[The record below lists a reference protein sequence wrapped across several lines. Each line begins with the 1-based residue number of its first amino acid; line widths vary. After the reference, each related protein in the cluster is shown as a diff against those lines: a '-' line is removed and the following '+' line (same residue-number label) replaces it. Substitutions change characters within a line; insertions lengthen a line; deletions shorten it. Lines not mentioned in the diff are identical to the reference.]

1 VGIVDEDIAK
11 VRDATDL
18 VALAGEHLAL
28 KRVGNR
34 MMGLCP
40 FHSEKSPSFSIN
52 PELGVFHC
60 LAGDTRVV
68 TWDGVKEIRELVGK
82 TVKVLTEK
90 GRWVDAPFF
99 SFGAQPL
106 MRIELSR
113 NRQHKV
119 IHATPEHRWLVR
131 NHKGLRHE
139 RTTQQLRIGQG
150 LCWSFPARRIA
161 HGVRLSPFGIAHGI
175 TYGDGTRF
183 HKGSIVDL
191 HGQKDAE
198 LLKWFPHNEVRTY
211 ERRSISGASHHYL
224 KVFDLPAFFKERPSL
239 DESPSYLLGWLA
251 GYLAT
256 DGHVSKDGTVMLNS
270 AHRENLEF
278 VRQLCTRVGL
288 GTYGITEPRR
298 VGLGNEE
305 SSLFR
310 LHFINEDLT
319 EDFFL
324 LSEHRIRFAG
334 SEKQWVR
341 RGWIVRSVEPTDRVE
356 EVFCAIVPET
366 HSFVLEDNILTGNC
380 FGCQKSGDAITF
392 VREVEHLDFADAVER
407 LAARA
412 GITLRYDNNA
422 VAKDRSKK
430 ARLSEAVE
438 TSIEWYHQLLLN
450 GPEAKN
456 ARGYLRSR
464 GFDGDAVRRFKL
476 GYSPDGWDR
485 LSVHL
490 QQAGFPRE
498 VVKDAGIAFVNKA
511 NKLQDFFRGR
521 VMFPIY
527 DSRGEA
533 AGFGARALGD
543 EKPKYKNSPE
553 TPIYQKSRL
562 LYGLNWAKA
571 EIVARNEVIICEGY
585 TDVMAFA
592 LAGAPNAVATCGTAL
607 ADEHFQILK
616 NLTRKVVLA
625 YDSDAAGQGA
635 AEKWYGWEQ
644 RYEIQLAVAALPAG
658 RDPAD
663 VWRDDPEALIAAVK
677 DAAPFLQ
684 FRLDRLL
691 GAADL
696 TTLEG
701 RARAGDEG
709 VLLVAEHPSDFVRDQ
724 YVMKLAGT
732 LDIDAD
738 RMRDAVERARRGERS
753 GAAPKVQ
760 RRPQSRDE
768 LPRGDGPPDRGRSR
782 APARVDRRELDVLL
796 YAVHDPDLVADWLDV
811 DLFGDAVARQAFEL
825 VADASDIHE
834 AIEEAD
840 GQVREL
846 LQRLAVEEPVG
857 GDERE
862 TLRAHLMANTIGP
875 AAQRVLAG
883 MLRAGDER
891 ATSVKVLLDAL
902 AHARESGDWPAVET
916 NATQLLPWIAEGSRT

>member
-1 VGIVDEDIAK
+1 MGIVDEDIAR

-52 PELGVFHC
+52 PEMNV
-60 LAGDTRVV
+60 
-68 TWDGVKEIRELVGK
+68 W
-82 TVKVLTEK
+82 
-90 GRWVDAPFF
+90 
-99 SFGAQPL
+99 
-106 MRIELSR
+106 
-113 NRQHKV
+113 
-119 IHATPEHRWLVR
+119 
-131 NHKGLRHE
+131 
-139 RTTQQLRIGQG
+139 
-150 LCWSFPARRIA
+150 
-161 HGVRLSPFGIAHGI
+161 
-175 TYGDGTRF
+175 Y
-183 HKGSIVDL
+183 
-191 HGQKDAE
+191 
-198 LLKWFPHNEVRTY
+198 
-211 ERRSISGASHHYL
+211 
-224 KVFDLPAFFKERPSL
+224 
-239 DESPSYLLGWLA
+239 
-251 GYLAT
+251 
-256 DGHVSKDGTVMLNS
+256 
-270 AHRENLEF
+270 
-278 VRQLCTRVGL
+278 
-288 GTYGITEPRR
+288 
-298 VGLGNEE
+298 
-305 SSLFR
+305 
-310 LHFINEDLT
+310 
-319 EDFFL
+319 
-324 LSEHRIRFAG
+324 
-334 SEKQWVR
+334 
-341 RGWIVRSVEPTDRVE
+341 
-356 EVFCAIVPET
+356 
-366 HSFVLEDNILTGNC
+366 C

-430 ARLSEAVE
+430 ARLSEVVDAA
-438 TSIEWYHQLLLN
+438 IEYYHQLLLTGN
-450 GPEAKN
+450 EAKN

-476 GYSPDGWDR
+476 GYSPDNWDT
-485 LSVHL
+485 LSHHL

-498 VVKDAGIAFVNKA
+498 IVKEAGLAFVNKA

-635 AEKWYGWEQ
+635 AEKWYTWEQ
-644 RYEIQLAVAALPAG
+644 RFEIQLAVAALPAG

-663 VWRDDPEALIAAVK
+663 VWRDDPEALISAVK
-677 DAAPFLQ
+677 EAAPFLQ

-691 GAADL
+691 AAADL
-696 TTLEG
+696 RSLEG

-709 VLLVAEHPSDFVRDQ
+709 VLLVAEHPNDFVRDQ

-738 RMRDAVERARRGERS
+738 RMRDAVERARRGERA
-753 GAAPKVQ
+753 GGPPKVS
-760 RRPQSRDE
+760 RRPQPRDE
-768 LPRGDGPPDRGRSR
+768 PPGGDGTSPRPPV
-782 APARVDRRELDVLL
+782 RVDRRELDVLL
-796 YAVHDPDLVADWLDV
+796 YAVHDPALVADWLDG
-811 DLFGDAVARQAFEL
+811 DLFGDPVARAAFEL
-825 VADASDIHE
+825 IADASDIHE
-834 AIEEAD
+834 ALEQAD
-840 GQVREL
+840 GPAREL

-857 GDERE
+857 GDEPE
-862 TLRAHLMANTIGP
+862 TVRAHLMANMIGP
-875 AAQRVLAG
+875 AAQRVLTKL
-883 MLRAGDER
+883 LRAGDAR
-891 ATSVKVLLDAL
+891 ATSVTLLLDAL

-916 NATQLLPWIAEGSRT
+916 NAMQLLPWIAEGARQ